1 MAVRT
6 KEREEF
12 LAGVIIGAVEGGTGY
27 WAMAAGYRWSDEDPA
42 STRVTLIEEEHGP
55 LFNDACRAFVD
66 THGRKPKL
74 DETLDWEGVHRLDI
88 DKVAT
93 ALGKISRGEVKMN
106 STLLGTILAANA
118 KNDGGEIDAEGADV
132 IAQVACFGSIVY
144 G

>member
-12 LAGVIIGAVEGGTGY
+12 LSDIIIGAVEGGTGY
-27 WAMAAGYRWSDEDPA
+27 WAAAFGYRHSDGPA
-42 STRVTLIEEEHGP
+42 RVTLVEEEHGP
-55 LFNDACRAFVD
+55 LFNDACLAFAE